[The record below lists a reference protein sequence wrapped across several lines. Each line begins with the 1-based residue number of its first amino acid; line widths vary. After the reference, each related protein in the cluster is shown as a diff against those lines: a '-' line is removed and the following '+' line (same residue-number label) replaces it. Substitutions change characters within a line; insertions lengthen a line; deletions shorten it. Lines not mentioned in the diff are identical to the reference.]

1 MLVIRKGFEMPG
13 EPNPFSVIKGNRTV
27 FIAVGVLLLLLEL
40 AIFAVAAVK
49 SGEHYRLQFIDVD
62 GNMVYETDG
71 RNLNDF
77 SKYHFEKTHG
87 PLRNFQRRLVKEDIA
102 FPFRAWFVA
111 AIGIPLGLVLCFVFL
126 LKAYMAIFYSE
137 ESKED
142 KKGQQTKP
150 RYESRL
156 EKIIG
161 GVQKFNIFVI
171 AAVVFLVVISYW
183 ILPNLIVYLGEVG
196 VETVVRFRW
205 VLLLIGLAA
214 FGLLL
219 WIIYLKFL
227 LAKKGMESQVELD
240 KYRMK
245 LEYKQNLQSQPQLEH
260 KENVNGKTPLVAW
273 NDDDIIDAQEEPSPD
288 PTERT

>member
-1 MLVIRKGFEMPG
+1 MSG
-13 EPNPFSVIKGNRTV
+13 EQSPLSVIKGNRTV
-27 FIAVGVLLLLLEL
+27 FVAIGIILLLLEL
-40 AIFAVAAVK
+40 AIFAIAAVR
-49 SGEHYRLQFIDVD
+49 SGEHYKLQFIDAK

-77 SKYHFEKTHG
+77 SKYHFEQTHG
-87 PLRNFQRRLVKEDIA
+87 PVRDFERRLVKEDIA

-111 AIGIPLGLVLCFVFL
+111 AVGIPLGLVLCFVFL
-126 LKAYMAIFYSE
+126 LKAYMAVFYSE
-137 ESKED
+137 ERKDD
-142 KKGQQTKP
+142 KKEGHTKP

-171 AAVVFLVVISYW
+171 ASVVFLVVISYW
-183 ILPNLIVYLGEVG
+183 ILPNLMMYLGEVG
-196 VETVVRFRW
+196 VDTVIRFKW
-205 VLLLIGLAA
+205 VLFLIGVAA

-227 LAKKGMESQVELD
+227 LAKKGMESQVEID

-245 LEYKQNLQSQPQLEH
+245 LEYKQNIQSQLELEY
-260 KENVNGKTPLVAW
+260 KQKANGRTPLVGW
-273 NDDDIIDAQEEPSPD
+273 NDDEIMDAEQDEQ
-288 PTERT
+288 PTEPREKA